1 MGVEQ
6 EEEYNGKENNEKAWE
21 WEWMKRK
28 KRRTEQKKGCDGQRR

>member
-1 MGVEQ
+1 MGVDE
-6 EEEYNGKENNEKAWE
+6 EEEYNGKENNEKA